1 MHTLN
6 AVRKPSRGTAHGVVT
21 AVLVGALMALLVVV
35 LVGAPAASAR
45 AVDDPDIGWPTA
57 LRKQLRLP
65 KVATKECQKEHTR
78 ATIRRQNRIHRRDE
92 QRDVLYRIFHRKS
105 ERNMWGNMWYAI
117 CQRGEL
123 QIGVAYA
130 GSARDVR
137 RAVRRARAH
146 LARRKL
152 TRDVRLVAVR
162 STYRH
167 LEQESDRLWKLI
179 RKRPGSDRISS
190 GISTTRNVLEV
201 EIDHRVPEATRA
213 VLRTFARRSPVAVVL
228 IEEPAPDPN
237 APIPTY
243 EAWIKLDPAAA
254 DRGSQSLTVT
264 VDDMSCAGD
273 EFYDTAERFAGVEV
287 QGVGQAYVLTARLRI
302 NPDWPEAS
310 TCEGDGDP
318 RLSVQTTVTLPEPLG
333 DNGIVDGAEGA
344 GGFRHVLLPPVGA
357 EAIRSLVPKFIY
369 SGDTCDAL
377 DVRRAFKG
385 HLKKTEWCFY

>member
-6 AVRKPSRGTAHGVVT
+6 AVGKPGRGTALRAVT
-21 AVLVGALMALLVVV
+21 AVLVGALIAALVVV
-35 LVGAPAASAR
+35 LVGTSPASAR
-45 AVDDPDIGWPTA
+45 SVDDPDIGWPTA
-57 LRKQLRLP
+57 LRKELRLP
-65 KVATKECQKEHTR
+65 KVATKQCRKEHTR
-78 ATIRRQNRIHRRDE
+78 ATIRRQNRIGRRDE
-92 QRDVLYRIFHRKS
+92 QRNVLYRIFHRKS
-105 ERNMWGNMWYAI
+105 ERNMWGSMWFAI
-117 CQRGEL
+117 CARGEL

-137 RAVRRARAH
+137 RAVRRARRH

-162 STYRH
+162 STYRQ
-167 LEQESDRLWKLI
+167 LEQESDRLWRVL
-179 RKRPGSDRISS
+179 RKRPGTDRVSS
-190 GISTTRNVLEV
+190 GISTTRNTLEV

-243 EAWIKLDPAAA
+243 EAWIRLDRTSV

-264 VDDMSCAGD
+264 VEDMSCAGD
-273 EFYDTAERFAGVEV
+273 EFHDTAERFAGVDV
-287 QGVGQAYVLTARLRI
+287 QRVGHAYVLTARLRI
-302 NPDWPEAS
+302 NPDWAEAS
-310 TCEGDGDP
+310 TCEGSNDP
-318 RLSVQTTVTLPEPLG
+318 RLSVKTTVTLPEPLG
-333 DNGIVDGAEGA
+333 DDGVVDGAEGA
-344 GGFRHVLLPPVGA
+344 GGFRHVLLPPVGD

-385 HLKKTEWCFY
+385 RMKKTEWCFY

>member
-6 AVRKPSRGTAHGVVT
+6 AVRKPSRGTALRVVT
-21 AVLVGALMALLVVV
+21 AVLVGALITVLLVA
-35 LVGAPAASAR
+35 LVGASSASAR
-45 AVDDPDIGWPTA
+45 PIDDPDIGWPTA

-162 STYRH
+162 STYRQ

-243 EAWIKLDPAAA
+243 AGDIVLDRSTVDRTAQTMNVTVQDTSCAA
-254 DRGSQSLTVT
+254 DDSNDS
-264 VDDMSCAGD
+264 A
-273 EFYDTAERFAGVEV
+273 ARFAGVDV
-287 QGVGQAYVLTARLRI
+287 RRDGHAYVLTARLRI
-302 NPDWPEAS
+302 NPEWAEAS
-310 TCEGDGDP
+310 TCEGNSDP
-318 RLSVQTTVTLPEPLG
+318 RTRVTATVTLPEPLG
-333 DNGIVDGAEGA
+333 SLGIVGGNDEEDGKPY
-344 GGFRHVLLPPVGA
+344 VLLPPVGA